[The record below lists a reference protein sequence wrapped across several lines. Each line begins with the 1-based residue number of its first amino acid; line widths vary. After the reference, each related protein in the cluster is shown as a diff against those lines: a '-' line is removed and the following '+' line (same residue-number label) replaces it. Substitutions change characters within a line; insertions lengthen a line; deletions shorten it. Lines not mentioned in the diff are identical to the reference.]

1 MKHYTLLFCLL
12 MAGAV
17 ALSAQ
22 EPVCGV
28 LGQSAYMVRYRQ
40 QLDSIRALENEF
52 ARTPATA
59 LVPTQLPVQFH
70 VVRTSTGASSFN
82 TALLETALNNM
93 NAFFVNAGL
102 SFFQCAAPRFI
113 DDSNFLNFM
122 VDQQAQ
128 MVAKSYVQNVINI
141 YCVATI
147 EGGFV
152 AGYTYLPGSGEP
164 DIIVM
169 DDGVV
174 NTTTLTHEMGH
185 FFGLLHTHGMENCSA
200 ASTATTEL
208 VNGSN
213 CATAGDFVCDT
224 PADPGL
230 LGAGCLQSQVSEA
243 CAYIGV
249 ARDAQNQPFAP
260 DTRNIMSYSRSACR
274 TRLSAG
280 QYARIFSTY
289 KQFRTYLKCSP
300 TSAVTRRLSLSAPV
314 AFLPT
319 TVKAGAT
326 FSVTARLRNT
336 GNANFAG
343 AVQAKVFDSRGLE
356 VGVIATIAVPTRDS
370 VAPGREADAVVLS
383 SPVLTLSPG
392 TYKVGIY
399 FRNSSSGTFE
409 LCGSESFPAM
419 VDLVVAGTPLPCNR
433 PDSLRVVDVGPSSTV
448 YEWSGTQVPG
458 AYFRVNFREAGA
470 QTWSEAPNWT
480 TPRMIFTNRKPCTV
494 YDLQVQTVCPEQV
507 SNWTDVLSTRTTGC
521 NSSYCISYGNSLR
534 AFIDEISIG
543 SVEQVSGN
551 NLGYRD
557 FSNLRASV
565 CRGGNLTFTLKA
577 GLAASEAPRTLFWRV
592 WADFNRDND
601 FDDANEQLFQISEMS
616 NREVNVIW
624 QAPNSLPIGATR
636 LRISMDSRSFPAPC
650 ATGDTRDVEDYTLEI
665 CGSGSNILEISPSRM
680 EFGVGGAEQSM
691 TVNSGLGWEAS
702 WRDTAWLAL
711 SPKAGNAGNQALRVA
726 VKENPGVARRTGLV
740 TFRSGSLS
748 RVLEVVQRGRLV
760 STDQITATAAGKA
773 NPFQVNADT
782 SWVLLSKPEWVA
794 SFSPS
799 VGTAAP
805 GTISSV
811 QVNCLPNTSDMVR
824 SGSMVI
830 RWADGQQAEVKIVQ
844 DKNAAPGNWT
854 VSRTG
859 QDHLVFFSPQLKAN
873 INGLP
878 LLPGD
883 FVGFFY
889 KDGTQ
894 LRCAGFGR
902 WTGTLDAVTVY
913 GDDASTAAK
922 EGFAP
927 GEAFRV
933 RVWRLS
939 TGAESTVNAVFA
951 PPSENSLYTHT
962 ERYALNG
969 ISLLNELHTEQQVAF
984 TLELEEGFDL
994 FSLPILL
1001 PDPDPKS
1008 LTALATGLFL
1018 EIQDDRGARF
1028 VPATGQNSIGDLDV
1042 RQGYR
1047 SKSGAALRLSL
1058 QGVPV
1063 SPSKYPIPVRSGWQ
1077 LIPFWS
1083 LSPKPAEQALS
1094 GIMPQVEV
1102 VKDLRGN
1109 LFIPAFGI
1117 NTLGTFTP
1125 GKAYWL
1131 KSSGSDTL
1139 SYPDV
1144 FMSPAAKL
1152 PAEEGIREVA
1162 EARYFRIQRKD
1173 PLEIGAVLVVL
1184 ADGASQELTPGD
1196 EIAVLDPAGRVAG
1209 ASVFEGK
1216 NTAINV
1222 LGMAAGEAYT
1232 LVVRD
1237 VETQRVLPLSPRFR
1251 NTAEAYF
1258 QAGALGVIEG
1268 LRGYP
1273 GGSEEARMYLFPNPA
1288 SETVSLSLPAALP
1301 PGSVLRL
1308 VGVDG
1313 RELRH
1318 WALQEE
1324 SAVQLSIK
1332 GLPPGPYFVQLRHA
1346 GGVWTEK
1353 LIIRP

>member
-1 MKHYTLLFCLL
+1 MKHYMLLLCLL
-12 MAGAV
+12 AAGTI

-28 LGQSAYMVRYRQ
+28 LGQSAYMVRYRL
-40 QLDSIRALENEF
+40 QLDSTRAIENEF

-59 LVPTQLPVQFH
+59 LVTTQLPVQFH
-70 VVRTSTGASSFN
+70 IVRASNGSSSFN
-82 TALLETALNNM
+82 TAILEAAVNNM
-93 NAFFVNAGL
+93 NGFFVNAGL

-113 DDSNFLNFM
+113 DDSNFLNFQIS
-122 VDQQAQ
+122 QQAQ
-128 MVAKSYVQNVINI
+128 MVAKSYVDKVINI

-185 FFGLLHTHGMENCSA
+185 FFGLLHTHGSENC
-200 ASTATTEL
+200 ASVLPATNEL

-213 CATAGDFVCDT
+213 CSSAGDFICDT

-243 CAYIGV
+243 CAYIGTS
-249 ARDAQNQPFAP
+249 RDAQNQPFAP
-260 DTRNIMSYSRSACR
+260 DTRNIMSYARSTCR

-319 TVKAGAT
+319 TVKSGER
-326 FSVTARLRNT
+326 FSVTARVRNT

-356 VGVIATIAVPTRDS
+356 VGVIATIAIADS
-370 VAPGREADAVVLS
+370 LAPGAEANALVLT
-383 SPVLTLSPG
+383 SPVLTLQPG

-399 FRNSSSGTFE
+399 FRSSATAPFE
-409 LCGSESFPAM
+409 LCGSEAFSSM
-419 VDLVVAGTPLPCNR
+419 VDLVVAGTPLPCNQ
-433 PDSLRVVDVGPSSTV
+433 PDSLRAVDIGPSSTT

-458 AYFRVNFREAGA
+458 AYYRVQSREAGGN
-470 QTWSEAPNWT
+470 WSDLGNWT
-480 TPRMIFTNRKPCTV
+480 LPRMVFVNRKPCTS
-494 YDLQVQTVCPEQV
+494 YELQVRLVCPGELT
-507 SNWTDVLSTRTTGC
+507 SPWTEVLSTRTTGC
-521 NSSYCISYGNSLR
+521 NSTYCISYGNSLR
-534 AFIDEISIG
+534 TFIDEISIG

-551 NLGYRD
+551 NLGYKD
-557 FSNLRASV
+557 FSNLKASV

-577 GLAASEAPRTLFWRV
+577 GVAASEAPRTLFWRV

-624 QAPNSLPIGATR
+624 QAPTSLPIGTTR
-636 LRISMDSRSFPAPC
+636 LRISMDARSFPAPC

-665 CGSGSNILEISPSRM
+665 CGSGNNILEISTSRLD
-680 EFGVGGAEQSM
+680 FGLEGGVQSM
-691 TVNSGLGWEAS
+691 AVNSGLSWDAS
-702 WRDTAWLAL
+702 WRDSSWIAL
-711 SPKAGNAGNQALRVA
+711 SPRAGNAGNQALRVSTT
-726 VKENPGVARRTGLV
+726 ENPGVARRTGLV

-748 RVLEVVQRGRLV
+748 RALEIVQRGRLV
-760 STDQITATAAGKA
+760 SADQIIATAAGKTS
-773 NPFQVNADT
+773 PFQLNADT

-799 VGTAAP
+799 IGTAAP
-805 GTISSV
+805 GAISSV
-811 QVNCLPNTSDMVR
+811 QINCLPNTSDAMR
-824 SGSMVI
+824 SGFLVI
-830 RWADGQQAEVKIVQ
+830 RWADGQQAEVEIIQ
-844 DKNAAPGNWT
+844 DKNAAPANWT
-854 VSRTG
+854 FSRTG
-859 QDHLVFFSPQLKAN
+859 QNHLVFFSHQLKAN

-883 FVGFFY
+883 FIGFFY

-894 LRCAGFGR
+894 QRCAGFGR
-902 WTGTLDAVTVY
+902 WSGTLDAVTVY

-939 TGAESTVNAVFA
+939 TGAESAVNAVFA
-951 PPSENSLYTHT
+951 APSANTLHTHT
-962 ERYALNG
+962 ERYAANG
-969 ISLLNELHTEQQVAF
+969 ISLLNELHTEQSIAF
-984 TLELEEGFDL
+984 TLQLEEGFDL

-1001 PDPDPKS
+1001 PDPDLKS
-1008 LTALATGLFL
+1008 LAALSAGRIL
-1018 EIQDDRGARF
+1018 EIQDDQEARF

-1047 SKSGAALRLSL
+1047 SKSSAPLRLPL

-1063 SPSKYPIPVRSGWQ
+1063 SPSKYPIPIRADWQ

-1083 LSPKPAEQALS
+1083 LSPKPVEQALS
-1094 GIMPQVEV
+1094 GILKRVEV

-1131 KSSGSDTL
+1131 KSSAPDTL
-1139 SYPDV
+1139 RYPDG
-1144 FMSPAAKL
+1144 FMAPAAKL
-1152 PAEEGIREVA
+1152 PAEEGIRQVA
-1162 EARYFRIQRKD
+1162 EARYFRVHRKD
-1173 PLEIGAVLVVL
+1173 PLEIGAVLVFL
-1184 ADGASQELTPGD
+1184 ADGVSQELTPGD
-1196 EIAVLDPAGRVAG
+1196 EIAVLDPSGRVAG
-1209 ASVFEGK
+1209 ASVFEGR
-1216 NTAINV
+1216 NLAINV
-1222 LGMAAGEAYT
+1222 LGMASGEAYT

-1237 VETQRVLPLSPRFR
+1237 VETQTVRPLSPRFR
-1251 NTAEAYF
+1251 KAGEAYF
-1258 QAGALGVIEG
+1258 HPGALGVIEG
-1268 LRGYP
+1268 VEVSYP
-1273 GGSEEARMYLFPNPA
+1273 GATQRFHAFPNPA
-1288 SETVSLSLPAALP
+1288 SEHLSLSLPAALS
-1301 PGSVLRL
+1301 PGSTLCL
-1308 VGVDG
+1308 LGADG
-1313 RELRH
+1313 RELRR
-1318 WALQEE
+1318 WTLQEE
-1324 SAVQLSIK
+1324 TIVQLSIK
-1332 GLPPGPYFVQLRHA
+1332 GLPPGPYFMQLRHA